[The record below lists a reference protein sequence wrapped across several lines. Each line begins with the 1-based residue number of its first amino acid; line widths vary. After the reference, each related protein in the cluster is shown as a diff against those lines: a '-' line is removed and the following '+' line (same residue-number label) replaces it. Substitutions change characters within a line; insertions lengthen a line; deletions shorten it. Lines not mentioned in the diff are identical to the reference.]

1 MERQMFIC
9 EHMKLNKLSYELLN
23 YLKINGFESNQYKP
37 QIECYKISNR
47 KASFNI
53 IIDYEDIGKESSLVQ
68 FEFCDGDKEYYLKKF
83 NDAERLFS
91 TEKDPEKNIGALEI
105 LLIYYDKV

>member
-9 EHMKLNKLSYELLN
+9 EHMKLNKLSHELLK
-23 YLKINGFESNQYKP
+23 YLQITGFEYNQYKP

-47 KASFNI
+47 KASFNL
-53 IIDYEDIGKESSLVQ
+53 IIDYEDIVKESTLVQ
-68 FEFCDGDKEYYLKKF
+68 FEFCEGDKEYYLKKF
-83 NDAERLFS
+83 SDAERLFS
-91 TEKDPEKNIGALEI
+91 TEKEPDKNIRALEI